1 MLQCRNIDNKAME
14 TLAKIFGSDAKV
26 RLMRLF
32 LFNQETLYPL
42 KDIVARSKISL
53 ADAKKE
59 INNLVSMG
67 LIRQRESTIE
77 APAKLNKS
85 SKPSKKT
92 TDKKA
97 SPAKTKSIGYIL
109 NTKFPYLEALK
120 NLLITATLRADESLT
135 KKFVKSGKIKLFLA
149 SGVFLQEWNT
159 RVDLLIVGD
168 ELNMDNLSKA
178 VASIEAEIGK
188 ELSYS
193 AFETE
198 DFEYRVGIHDRLV
211 RDILDSPH
219 TVLIDKLGVTPQ

>member
-1 MLQCRNIDNKAME
+1 ME
-14 TLAKIFGSDAKV
+14 TLAKIFGSDTKV

-32 LFNQETLYPL
+32 LFNQETLYPI
-42 KDIVARSKISL
+42 KDIVTHSKVSL
-53 ADAKKE
+53 AEAKKE

-67 LIRQRESTIE
+67 LIRQRESTADIISR
-77 APAKLNKS
+77 PAVS
-85 SKPSKKT
+85 SKKNLNKKT
-92 TDKKA
+92 TQVK
-97 SPAKTKSIGYIL
+97 AKTVGYIL
-109 NTKFPYLEALK
+109 NQKFPYLEALK
-120 NLLITATLRADESLT
+120 NLLITATLRADENLT
-135 KKFVKSGKIKLFLA
+135 KKFIKSGKLKLFLA

-193 AFETE
+193 AFDTE

-219 TVLIDKLGVTPQ
+219 TVLIDKLGITPQ